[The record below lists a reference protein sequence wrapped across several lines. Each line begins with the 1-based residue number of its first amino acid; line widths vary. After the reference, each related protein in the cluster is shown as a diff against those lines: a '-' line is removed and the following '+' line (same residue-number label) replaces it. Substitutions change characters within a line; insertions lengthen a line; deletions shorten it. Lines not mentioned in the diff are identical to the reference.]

1 VVNGAI
7 AVIVTTAAVPEIKV
21 MSFVGAIVAAL
32 AIVDAAD
39 VVPITADTARLVAV
53 AAPSTGVTIT
63 MLVLVQ
69 ALILPLATVPNTG
82 AVNTIPV
89 LVQALMFPLAT
100 VPKIGV
106 TIVGD
111 VNNNV
116 LLICLVVPAC
126 TYGKTSAAFMTVP
139 TGKAEIATVLM
150 FSPF

>member
-1 VVNGAI
+1 
-7 AVIVTTAAVPEIKV
+7 VP
-21 MSFVGAIVAAL
+21 
-32 AIVDAAD
+32 
-39 VVPITADTARLVAV
+39 V
-53 AAPSTGVTIT
+53 AAPIAGVVNTIP
-63 MLVLVQ
+63 VLVQ
-69 ALILPLATVPNTG
+69 ALMLPLATVPNTG

-139 TGKAEIATVLM
+139 MGKAEIATVLM